1 MKRTI
6 YFIAIFFTCFLH
18 AQDTKTEDLLTLF
31 DSNKD
36 GILNPYEALDVLL
49 TLEKEKGTKLSIEAL
64 KKDMLATKN
73 EQQKEFKEEFQKMD
87 ANKDGIVQFSEAD
100 KETLSFLT
108 LMDTNKDN
116 AVTEEEMFN
125 FDLEKAFL
133 LDEKGIQAE
142 VNAVFNDLG
151 TSNVITLNDVPKEVK
166 TQFTSIDQNKDGK
179 LTKKEMLVFMRANNT
194 PVYFKV
200 KGNVAYMNG
209 VISSSTPARVLELL
223 NNHPEVTTIEMGIV
237 PGSIDDV
244 SNLRASLYVHKAGLN
259 TRLTPTSMI
268 ASGGTDFFLA
278 GKKRTVPKGASI
290 GVHSWGG
297 PVDATKLSRDDEAHK
312 KYLHYYKTV
321 NIPEDFYWYTL
332 KAAPANGMHTMT
344 NKEILKYKVQN

>member
-6 YFIAIFFTCFLH
+6 YYFAIFFTCFSY
-18 AQDTKTEDLLTLF
+18 AQNTKTENILTLF

-36 GILNPYEALDVLL
+36 GVLNPYEALDVLL
-49 TLEKEKGTKLSIEAL
+49 TLEKEKGKKLSIEAL
-64 KKDMLATKN
+64 KKDLLTAKS
-73 EQQKEFKEEFQKMD
+73 EQQKEFKEEFQTMD
-87 ANKDGIVQFSEAD
+87 TNKDGIVQFSEAD
-100 KETLSFLT
+100 EETLNFLA
-108 LMDTNKDN
+108 LMDTNKDD

-125 FDLEKAFL
+125 FDPEKAFL

-142 VNAVFNDLG
+142 VNAIFKDLG
-151 TSNVITLNDVPKEVK
+151 TDDSITLNDVPKEVQE
-166 TQFTSIDQNKDGK
+166 QFVSMDQNKDGK
-179 LTKKEMLVFMRANNT
+179 LTKKELLVFMRANNT
-194 PVYFKV
+194 SAYFKV

-223 NNHPEVTTIEMGIV
+223 NKHPEVTTIEMGIV

-278 GKKRTVPKGASI
+278 GKKRTAPKGASI

-297 PVDATKLSRDDEAHK
+297 TVDATKLSKDDEAHE
-312 KYLHYYKTV
+312 KYLHYYRTI

-344 NKEILKYKVQN
+344 NKEISKYNVQN